1 MRVMDYDFK
10 PGDRV
15 KLAFGFHN
23 HSGAGTY
30 EIIRVLPAG
39 VDAEK
44 QYRVR
49 GDDGVERAIGEKQI
63 RTLADERPGF
73 VR

>member
-1 MRVMDYDFK
+1 MTVMGHDFK

-23 HSGAGTY
+23 HSGAGIY
-30 EIIRVLPAG
+30 EIIRILPAAG
-39 VDAEK
+39 DAEK
-44 QYRVR
+44 QYRIR

-63 RTLADERPGF
+63 RALADVKPGV

>member
-1 MRVMDYDFK
+1 MRVMDRDFK

-23 HSGAGTY
+23 HDGAGTY
-30 EIIRVLPAG
+30 QIVRVLPDG
-39 VDAEK
+39 VDTEK
-44 QYRVR
+44 QYRIR
-49 GDDGVERAIGEKQI
+49 GDGVERAIGEKQI
-63 RTLADERPGF
+63 RRLADVNTCF